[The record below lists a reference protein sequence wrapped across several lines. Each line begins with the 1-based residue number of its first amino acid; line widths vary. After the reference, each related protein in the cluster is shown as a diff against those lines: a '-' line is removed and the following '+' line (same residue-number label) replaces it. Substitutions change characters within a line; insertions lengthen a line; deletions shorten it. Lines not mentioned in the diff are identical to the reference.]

1 MQVQRFGHRRLC
13 STATTPL
20 RCQPAVPVRGVPLR
34 VWAKKPTSCTTI
46 TCHLLALPA
55 ITIPT
60 DPMGIPIWPFIEARM
75 EPPWEPDCSPHRDS
89 HGGHP
94 NGPRG
99 VPLKMPSG
107 KAPLRWPLS
116 PVSFTPITNL
126 PEPARATEDAVWE
139 ALTHRSCHL
148 LVLPPIATPT
158 DPTIFFF
165 DSFRV

>member
-1 MQVQRFGHRRLC
+1 
-13 STATTPL
+13 
-20 RCQPAVPVRGVPLR
+20 
-34 VWAKKPTSCTTI
+34 
-46 TCHLLALPA
+46 
-55 ITIPT
+55 
-60 DPMGIPIWPFIEARM
+60 M

-158 DPTIFFF
+158 DPTIFFLINSDNGRVREQAHLIHLSSRRIPATHDNAPASKAPALGIP
-165 DSFRV
+165 DSNRQALKRHPVANALPVAYEPRCCTATKPTPKQP